1 MQVVWKKGADLV
13 GLYYIMDKK
22 LLEIGVSPSL
32 EVAKAGYDNYI
43 MNGLMTQ
50 LTRIKLGDNIEEAH
64 MRNRQMNANWAY
76 QKGKKDNVI
85 EFVKRNGKPM

>member
-1 MQVVWKKGADLV
+1 
-13 GLYYIMDKK
+13 
-22 LLEIGVSPSL
+22 
-32 EVAKAGYDNYI
+32 